1 MIKRR
6 KKKGNKKLPRKTLFK
21 PVPRPNLGNDPLWR
35 EVFLDPSSDEED
47 SEDEPSS
54 ANKKDDDM
62 DIYQLGLR
70 SVGS

>member
-35 EVFLDPSSDEED
+35 EVFLESSSDE
-47 SEDEPSS
+47 
-54 ANKKDDDM
+54 DDDAS
-62 DIYQLGLR
+62 DQG
-70 SVGS
+70 GNDE